1 MGNENEKNKM
11 IYPNEAYEIIGA
23 AMEVHNTLGQGFLES
38 VYQEALE
45 IEMRKRNIPFTSQS
59 KIQILYKDV
68 PMEHYFVADFVC
80 YDKIIVELKSVSTIL
95 PEHEAQ
101 IINYLRATGFKLGI
115 LLNFNEENLFF
126 KRYPNIMAK
135 AKIRTNLQL

>member
-1 MGNENEKNKM
+1 MENEKDKM
-11 IYPNEAYEIIGA
+11 IYPHEAYEIIGA

-38 VYQEALE
+38 VYQEAME

-80 YDKIIVELKSVSTIL
+80 YDKIIVDLKSVSTIL

-115 LLNFNEENLFF
+115 LLNFNEESLFF
-126 KRYPNIMAK
+126 KRYPNIMEK

>member
-11 IYPNEAYEIIGA
+11 IYPNKAYEIIGA

-38 VYQEALE
+38 VYQEAME

-80 YDKIIVELKSVSTIL
+80 YDKIIVELKSVSSIL

-115 LLNFNEENLFF
+115 LLNFNEESLFF

-135 AKIRTNLQL
+135 DKIRTNLQL

>member
-1 MGNENEKNKM
+1 MENEKDKM
-11 IYPNEAYEIIGA
+11 IYPHEAYEIIGA

-38 VYQEALE
+38 VYQEAME

-115 LLNFNEENLFF
+115 LLNFNEESLFF
-126 KRYPNIMAK
+126 KRYPNIMEK

>member
-1 MGNENEKNKM
+1 M
-11 IYPNEAYEIIGA
+11 IYPHEAYEIIGA
-23 AMEVHNTLGQGFLES
+23 AMDVHNTLGQGFLES

-45 IEMRKRNIPFTSQS
+45 IEMNKRNIPFTAQA
-59 KIQILYKDV
+59 KIQIQYKDV
-68 PMEHYFVADFVC
+68 PMEHYFIADFVC

-115 LLNFNEENLFF
+115 LLNFNEESLFF
-126 KRYPNIMAK
+126 KRYPNVMAK
-135 AKIRTNLQL
+135 ANIRTNLQR

>member
-1 MGNENEKNKM
+1 MENEKDKM
-11 IYPNEAYEIIGA
+11 IFPHEAYEIIGA

-45 IEMRKRNIPFTSQS
+45 IEMSKREIPFSSQT
-59 KIQILYKDV
+59 KIQIHYKDI

-80 YDKIIVELKSVSTIL
+80 YDKIIVELKSVSAIM

-115 LLNFNEENLFF
+115 LLNFNEESLFF

-135 AKIRTNLQL
+135 ANIRTNLQL

>member
-1 MGNENEKNKM
+1 MDNEKDKM
-11 IYPNEAYEIIGA
+11 IYPHEAYEIIGA

-115 LLNFNEENLFF
+115 LLNFNEESLFY

-135 AKIRTNLQL
+135 TKIRTNLQL

>member
-1 MGNENEKNKM
+1 MENEIDKM
-11 IYPNEAYEIIGA
+11 VFPHEAYEIIGA

-45 IEMRKRNIPFTSQS
+45 IELRKRNIPFTSQT

-80 YDKIIVELKSVSTIL
+80 YDTIIVELKSVSTIL

-115 LLNFNEENLFF
+115 LLNFNEESLFF
-126 KRYPNIMAK
+126 KRYPNVMAK

>member
-115 LLNFNEENLFF
+115 LLNFNEESLFF

-135 AKIRTNLQL
+135 DKIRTNLQL

>member
-1 MGNENEKNKM
+1 MENEKDKM
-11 IYPNEAYEIIGA
+11 IFPHEAYEIIGA

-38 VYQEALE
+38 VYQEAME
-45 IEMRKRNIPFTSQS
+45 IELSKRNIPFESQS
-59 KIQILYKDV
+59 KIQIQYKDIAL
-68 PMEHYFVADFVC
+68 EHYFVADFVC

-115 LLNFNEENLFF
+115 LLNFNEESLFF

>member
-1 MGNENEKNKM
+1 MENEKDKM
-11 IYPNEAYEIIGA
+11 IFPHEAYEIIGA

-45 IEMRKRNIPFTSQS
+45 IEMSKREIPFSSQT
-59 KIQILYKDV
+59 KIQIHYKDI

-80 YDKIIVELKSVSTIL
+80 YDKIIVELKSVSAIL

-115 LLNFNEENLFF
+115 LLNFNEESLFF

-135 AKIRTNLQL
+135 ANIRTNLQL

>member
-1 MGNENEKNKM
+1 MENEKDKM
-11 IYPNEAYEIIGA
+11 IFPHEAYEIIGA

-80 YDKIIVELKSVSTIL
+80 YDKIIVELKSVSAIL

-115 LLNFNEENLFF
+115 LLNFNEESLFF

-135 AKIRTNLQL
+135 AEIRTNLQL

>member
-1 MGNENEKNKM
+1 MENEKDKM
-11 IYPNEAYEIIGA
+11 IFPHEAYEIIGA

-45 IEMRKRNIPFTSQS
+45 IEMSKREIPFSSQT
-59 KIQILYKDV
+59 KIQIHYKDI

-80 YDKIIVELKSVSTIL
+80 YDKIIVELKSVSAIM

-115 LLNFNEENLFF
+115 LLNFNEESLFF
-126 KRYPNIMAK
+126 KRYPNIMAT
-135 AKIRTNLQL
+135 ANIRTNLQL

>member
-1 MGNENEKNKM
+1 
-11 IYPNEAYEIIGA
+11 
-23 AMEVHNTLGQGFLES
+23 MEVHRTLGQGFLES

-45 IEMRKRNIPFTSQS
+45 IEMSKREIPFSSQT
-59 KIQILYKDV
+59 KIQIHYKDI

-80 YDKIIVELKSVSTIL
+80 YDKIIVELKSVSTVL

-115 LLNFNEENLFF
+115 LLNFNEESLYY
-126 KRYPNIMAK
+126 KRYPNITAQ
-135 AKIRTNLQL
+135 AKIRTNSQR

>member
-1 MGNENEKNKM
+1 MENEKDKM
-11 IYPNEAYEIIGA
+11 IFPHEAYEIIGA

-45 IEMRKRNIPFTSQS
+45 IEMRKRNIPFTAQT
-59 KIQILYKDV
+59 KIQIQYKDV

-115 LLNFNEENLFF
+115 LLNFNEESLFF
-126 KRYPNIMAK
+126 KRYPTVMAK
-135 AKIRTNLQL
+135 AKIRINSQR

>member
-1 MGNENEKNKM
+1 MENEKDKM
-11 IYPNEAYEIIGA
+11 IFPHEAYEIIGA

-45 IEMRKRNIPFTSQS
+45 IEMRKRNIPFTAQT
-59 KIQILYKDV
+59 KIQIQYKDV
-68 PMEHYFVADFVC
+68 PMEH
-80 YDKIIVELKSVSTIL
+80 LKSVSTIL

-115 LLNFNEENLFF
+115 LLNFNEESLFF
-126 KRYPNIMAK
+126 KRYPNVMAK
-135 AKIRTNLQL
+135 AKIRINSQR

>member
-1 MGNENEKNKM
+1 MENEKDKM
-11 IYPNEAYEIIGA
+11 IFPHEAYEIIGA

-45 IEMRKRNIPFTSQS
+45 IEMSKRQIPFSSQT
-59 KIQILYKDV
+59 KIQIHYKDI

-80 YDKIIVELKSVSTIL
+80 YDKIIVELKSVSAIL

-115 LLNFNEENLFF
+115 LLNFNEESLFF

-135 AKIRTNLQL
+135 ANIRTNLQL

>member
-1 MGNENEKNKM
+1 MENEKDKM
-11 IYPNEAYEIIGA
+11 IFPHEAYEIIGA

-68 PMEHYFVADFVC
+68 PMEHYFVAGFVC
-80 YDKIIVELKSVSTIL
+80 YDKIIVELKSVSAIL

-115 LLNFNEENLFF
+115 LLNFNEESLFF
-126 KRYPNIMAK
+126 KRYPNIMEK
-135 AKIRTNLQL
+135 AKIRTNLHL

>member
-1 MGNENEKNKM
+1 MGNEKNKM

-115 LLNFNEENLFF
+115 LLNFNEESLFF

-135 AKIRTNLQL
+135 DKIRTNLQL

>member
-1 MGNENEKNKM
+1 MEKEQEKM
-11 IYPNEAYEIIGA
+11 IYPHEAYEIIGA
-23 AMEVHNTLGQGFLES
+23 AMEVHRTLGQGFLES

-45 IEMRKRNIPFTSQS
+45 IEMSKREIPFSSQT
-59 KIQILYKDV
+59 KIQIHYKDI

-80 YDKIIVELKSVSTIL
+80 YDKIIVELKSVSTVL

-115 LLNFNEENLFF
+115 LLNFNEESLYY
-126 KRYPNIMAK
+126 KRYPNITAQ
-135 AKIRTNLQL
+135 AKIRTNSQL

>member
-1 MGNENEKNKM
+1 MENEKDKM
-11 IYPNEAYEIIGA
+11 IFPHEAYEIIGA

-45 IEMRKRNIPFTSQS
+45 IEMSKREIPFSSQT
-59 KIQILYKDV
+59 KIQIQYKDV
-68 PMEHYFVADFVC
+68 SMEHYFIADFVC
-80 YDKIIVELKSVSTIL
+80 FEKIIVELKSVSSIL

-101 IINYLRATGFKLGI
+101 IINYLRATGFKLGL
-115 LLNFNEENLFF
+115 LLNFNEESLFF
-126 KRYPNIMAK
+126 KRYPNVLAK

>member
-1 MGNENEKNKM
+1 MENEKDKM
-11 IYPNEAYEIIGA
+11 IYPHEAYEIIGA

-115 LLNFNEENLFF
+115 LLNFNEESLFF

>member
-38 VYQEALE
+38 VYQEAME

-115 LLNFNEENLFF
+115 LLNFNEESLFF

-135 AKIRTNLQL
+135 DKIRTNLQL

>member
-1 MGNENEKNKM
+1 MENEKNKM

-38 VYQEALE
+38 VYQEAME

-115 LLNFNEENLFF
+115 LLNFDEESLFF

-135 AKIRTNLQL
+135 TKIRTNLQL